1 MMQKFDADYIPLKY
15 KDKQIEICKELNVE
29 PSSCVIFG
37 IDHNDKF
44 NEYNRGRDTNR
55 LCFSMIWDGR
65 RVYDRV

>member
-1 MMQKFDADYIPLKY
+1 MQKFDADYIPLKY

-37 IDHNDKF
+37 IDYNNKF
-44 NEYNRGRDTNR
+44 NEYNRGRETNR

-65 RVYDRV
+65 RKYEHI